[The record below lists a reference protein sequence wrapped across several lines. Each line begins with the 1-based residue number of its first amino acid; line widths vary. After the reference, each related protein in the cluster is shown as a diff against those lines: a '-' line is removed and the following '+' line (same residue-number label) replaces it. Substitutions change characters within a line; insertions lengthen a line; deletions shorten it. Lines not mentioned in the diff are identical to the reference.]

1 MNFCYSKLTFHIL
14 RTADPPPPGAATRV
28 DDGTDELSAAQL
40 DRPHV
45 SMNVWHATH
54 SPQQQNGQQQ
64 SRTVKSSHSGFSER
78 GSSCSDLTFSFCL
91 SKILSIFCQPL
102 RSGELLIS
110 TWDVIPIYGSML
122 DGSRW
127 TVPSCP
133 NPSQHL
139 LDPLKS
145 NNFDRKTKAN
155 RYLGALLPQSGM

>member
-1 MNFCYSKLTFHIL
+1 MDFCYSKLTFHIL

-45 SMNVWHATH
+45 SMNVWHVTH

-102 RSGELLIS
+102 SGLANFWLAHETWPQFMEACWTAHAGPFHPVQTPPNTYSIPSSQTTLIGKQRP
-110 TWDVIPIYGSML
+110 TGI
-122 DGSRW
+122 
-127 TVPSCP
+127 
-133 NPSQHL
+133 
-139 LDPLKS
+139 
-145 NNFDRKTKAN
+145 
-155 RYLGALLPQSGM
+155 